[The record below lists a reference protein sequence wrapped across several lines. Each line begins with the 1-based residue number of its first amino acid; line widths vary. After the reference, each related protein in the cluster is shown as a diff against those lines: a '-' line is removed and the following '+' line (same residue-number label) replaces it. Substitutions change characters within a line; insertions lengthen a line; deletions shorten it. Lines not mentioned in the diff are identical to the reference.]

1 MWLTE
6 ILLLLVLSKEICQPG
21 DVSIEL
27 SFRIQ
32 QKSAT
37 IVMVMFRSLIRLVIP
52 LFNMIQRSHMTWHN
66 YSSSPV
72 SLLQRQMDRII
83 TIYCTFTV
91 SLFTSSAML
100 IEIQVAVSI
109 LKYTLVHS
117 MSLEESFE
125 NYLNSL
131 FDTDIKSVN
140 FVFPLVCMKTLIC
153 M

>member
-27 SFRIQ
+27 SFIIQ

-125 NYLNSL
+125 NYLNSV
-131 FDTDIKSVN
+131 FDTENGV
-140 FVFPLVCMKTLIC
+140 LILNC
-153 M
+153 PAMIAS

>member
-1 MWLTE
+1 
-6 ILLLLVLSKEICQPG
+6 
-21 DVSIEL
+21 
-27 SFRIQ
+27 
-32 QKSAT
+32 
-37 IVMVMFRSLIRLVIP
+37 
-52 LFNMIQRSHMTWHN
+52 MTWHN

-125 NYLNSL
+125 NYLNSV
-131 FDTDIKSVN
+131 FDTENGV
-140 FVFPLVCMKTLIC
+140 LILNC
-153 M
+153 PAMIAS

>member
-1 MWLTE
+1 MLLTD
-6 ILLLLVLSKEICQPG
+6 ILLLLVLSKEICQPD
-21 DVSIEL
+21 DVSIEP
-27 SFRIQ
+27 SFIIQ

-37 IVMVMFRSLIRLVIP
+37 ILMVMFRSLIRLVIP

-125 NYLNSL
+125 NYLNSV
-131 FDTDIKSVN
+131 FDTEIGV
-140 FVFPLVCMKTLIC
+140 LILNC
-153 M
+153 PAMIAS